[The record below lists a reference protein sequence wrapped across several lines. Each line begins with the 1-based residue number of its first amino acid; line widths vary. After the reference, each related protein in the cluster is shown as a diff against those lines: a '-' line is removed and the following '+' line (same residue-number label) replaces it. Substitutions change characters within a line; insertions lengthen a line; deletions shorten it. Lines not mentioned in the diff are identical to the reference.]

1 MQRTFMTVAFG
12 RILTLALVTAGTVA
26 ARADQA
32 IVVGIN
38 DYPQLPGAN
47 LSGCVNDAT
56 NLGAA
61 LSQMGFNVTKL
72 TNAQAKRQGILDAI
86 AAVQAKIRPDE
97 RFVFSFAGHGT
108 KHSDGK
114 GALVVNDS
122 AKDEATDLGADAL
135 FAQLKDLKGHCKSVS
150 VVLDSCF
157 SGAMSRAFIRVGDK
171 AKYRKARFY
180 KRRSTKDFVLTAAEP
195 DTRITPEPVNNQ
207 DNTNQWDS
215 GGQAGICY
223 FTAASGKEV
232 AEENDF
238 NGTASGIFSHFVAAQ
253 LGVVAAK
260 KAAPGNAGAAG
271 VGVRWGDVLTSVS
284 GDVAAQTDS
293 LQHPTVSKG
302 FFKTLVF
309 DTNEGTPPPAPQ
321 PAPVPV
327 WNLYNTSHAD
337 ASKVALLMT
346 PNKAPIKV
354 GDKFR
359 FDTTIGTDGYLL
371 ILERGVS
378 GKINLLYPM
387 SRKLEDAQ
395 VKAGQTVSVPPQKE
409 LAITND
415 RPGTEYV
422 KAILFTRDVPAV
434 DLLKKFSAPEG
445 NGFATL
451 DMGTRALGQR
461 SRDFIM
467 VSADDWFTSD
477 ITMQVLNA
485 DQIADNAGQ

>member
-1 MQRTFMTVAFG
+1 MQRNFSRVAAS
-12 RILTLALVTAGTVA
+12 RVLTLALVTTGGA
-26 ARADQA
+26 AVRADQA
-32 IVVGIN
+32 VVVGIN
-38 DYPQLPGAN
+38 QYPQLPGAN
-47 LSGCVNDAT
+47 LSGCVNDAS
-56 NLGAA
+56 NMGAT

-72 TNAQAKRQGILDAI
+72 TDGQAKRQAILDAI
-86 AAVQAKIRPDE
+86 VAVQGKIQPNE

-122 AKDEATDLGADAL
+122 AKDESTDLGADAL
-135 FAQLKDLKGHCKSVS
+135 FAQLKELKGHCKSVS

-157 SGAMSRAFIRVGDK
+157 SGAMSRAFNRPGDPV
-171 AKYRKARFY
+171 KYRKARFY
-180 KRRSTKDFVLTAAEP
+180 KRRSTKDFVLTAADP
-195 DTRITPEPVNNQ
+195 DTKITPEPVNNQ

-238 NGTASGIFSHFVAAQ
+238 SGTASGIFSHFVAAQ

-260 KAAPGNAGAAG
+260 KAALGNAGAEG

-293 LQHPTVSKG
+293 LQHPTVSRS

-309 DTNEGTPPPAPQ
+309 ENNEGAPAPDPQ

-337 ASKVALLMT
+337 ASKVSLLMT

-354 GDKFR
+354 GEKFR
-359 FDTTIGTDGYLL
+359 FDTTVGTDGYLV

-378 GKINLLYPM
+378 GKINLLFPM
-387 SRKLEDAQ
+387 SRKLDDAQ
-395 VKAGQTVSVPPQKE
+395 VKAGQTVSIPPQKE

-422 KAILFTRDVPAV
+422 KAILFTRDVPAT
-434 DLLKKFSAPEG
+434 DLLKKFNAPEG

-451 DMGTRALGQR
+451 NTGTRALGQR